1 MIRRLGWIGIGG
13 IALLG
18 AACGGTVLGSD
29 GKGTPS
35 DDLHTNGAERCKAA
49 CAKIVSCGGT
59 GSQSCDCSCPPCPVG
74 ATSCDCPPCACT
86 REAQA
91 PAKCESDCNDA
102 VQQVLAQTPDCGAP
116 MLALLGCL
124 AAAPCQVAGAEPCK
138 AEQDARQICDD
149 AHHGNTPPRGDP
161 VQDPGAS
168 GGPGISPGPGSSAG
182 NVGPAAPGVGVT
194 CTSGFAGSAD
204 GSSGTRRTR
213 LPARVGQL
221 LGLPQLRHR
230 LHRHRS
236 INPFDMYL
244 LGQRPGRVIL
254 SGRPLSGSTG
264 RRQCVLR
271 LAPAVMQVDAARE

>member
-204 GSSGTRRTR
+204 GPQEPGALVCQQGWGNCSDYRNYDIDCTATAASTLLICTCLVNGLAESSFETDRC
-213 LPARVGQL
+213 P
-221 LGLPQLRHR
+221 
-230 LHRHRS
+230 
-236 INPFDMYL
+236 D
-244 LGQRPGRVIL
+244 
-254 SGRPLSGSTG
+254 STG
-264 RRQCVLR
+264 GANALCGWHLR
-271 LAPAVMQVDAARE
+271 